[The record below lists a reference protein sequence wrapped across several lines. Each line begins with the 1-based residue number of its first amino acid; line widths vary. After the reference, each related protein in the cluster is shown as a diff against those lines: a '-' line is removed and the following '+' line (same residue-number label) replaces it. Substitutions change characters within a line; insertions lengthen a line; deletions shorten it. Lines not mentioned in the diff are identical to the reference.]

1 MSTLFDRP
9 FTFDRVIRILIS
21 LLILGGIFY
30 LITILK
36 GVLLPFFIA
45 WILAYFLQPFV
56 HFFQYKLKLKS
67 RVISIFSVM
76 LVFVGV
82 LTLLVLMIKP
92 SFQSEIE
99 RFSLLINQYNLSS
112 HSIPFVPE
120 QWIDYIR
127 DQIDFKELEH
137 TFDKENLVNMVKQL
151 LPGVWD
157 LLSGTIATIASITVV
172 FIIFM
177 YLFFILL
184 DYEKI
189 ADGWIRLIPGHARPI
204 VARLASEIGDNMNRY
219 FRGQALIASLVG
231 VFLAVGFNIIGLPL
245 GIVLGLFIG
254 VLNMVPYLQI
264 IGIVPMVLLCL
275 LKTAE
280 TGQNFWLILGLA
292 SLVMI
297 IVQVLQDFILT
308 PRIMGK
314 AMGLNPAIILLSLS
328 IWGTLLGFIGLII
341 ALPLTVILEIYY
353 KRFILAEDDT
363 EEIPVKE
370 EKKKK
375 RQ

>member
-76 LVFVGV
+76 LVFVGA

-189 ADGWIRLIPGHARPI
+189 AEGWIRLIPGHARPI

-353 KRFILAEDDT
+353 KRFILAEEDV